1 MTTDRQI
8 ENLEAELDLMRPN
21 LDASKREFLTHIER
35 LLGDMF
41 VDIAESAVTSNPAQA
56 KALGQAKLG
65 ELKKR
70 VASHV
75 EKAPSIAKEYFNRPE
90 LWPHEHHV
98 DWLSWSPDDWL
109 SPTGGMRL
117 PSDLAN
123 KMREAVRTLDTI
135 LSEYR
140 LSRSPALPPVSE
152 NVKAA
157 IASYNS
163 ALGRF
168 AVLARDLAAVRKRQ
182 EREEVRDLWR
192 NA

>member
-1 MTTDRQI
+1 MTADRQM
-8 ENLEAELDLMRPN
+8 ESLQAELDMMRPR
-21 LDASKREFLTHIER
+21 LDSSRREFLTHLER

-41 VDIAESAVTSNPAQA
+41 VDIAESVVTSNPAQS
-56 KALGQAKLG
+56 KELGQAKLG

-70 VASHV
+70 VAAHV
-75 EKAPSIAKEYFNRPE
+75 EKAPDIVKEYFDRPE

-98 DWLSWSPDDWL
+98 DWLSWSPEDWL
-109 SPTGGMRL
+109 DPTGAMRL

-140 LSRSPALPPVSE
+140 LTRSPAVPPLSE

-157 IASYNS
+157 IASYNE
-163 ALGRF
+163 ALGRY
-168 AVLARDLAAVRKRQ
+168 AVVARDLAAARKRL
-182 EREEVRDLWR
+182 EREEVRDMWR